1 MADFDFRPGD
11 GPIGGEFLGIDAAAP
26 MSDATFAEIEAL
38 FYRHSVVVFRGQD
51 LTPPQLVAFSA
62 RFGSLQPNVRAEI
75 QNPDAPEITL
85 ISNITENGKPIGSRD
100 AGRYWHSD
108 LCYLGEPSTLTLLH
122 ALEVPERD
130 GVAYGDTRFASAPAA
145 YDALP
150 DDMKARLD
158 GLKAANSYRYMW
170 NRKARE
176 FGVRPVL
183 SDEEL
188 KQYPEDAIHPVVR
201 THPVTGRKCLYV
213 CEGYTSHI
221 VDMPEAESDALLEEL
236 FAHAIKP
243 DFVYRHNWQL
253 GDLLVWDN
261 CAVQH
266 KATFDYPPELRRRMQ
281 RCAVEGSVPF

>member
-1 MADFDFRPGD
+1 MAEFDFIPGD
-11 GPIGGEFLGIDAAAP
+11 GPIGGEFLGVDAAAP
-26 MSDATFAEIEAL
+26 MSDATFSEIESL
-38 FYRHSVVVFRGQD
+38 FYDRSVVVFRGQD
-51 LTPPQLVAFSA
+51 LTPQQFVAFSA
-62 RFGSLQPNVRAEI
+62 RFGTLQPNVRAEI

-85 ISNITENGKPIGSRD
+85 ISNITENGKAIGSRD

-108 LCYLGEPSTLTLLH
+108 LCYLSEPSKLTLLH

-145 YDALP
+145 YDALS
-150 DDMKARLD
+150 DEMKARLD
-158 GLKAANSYRYMW
+158 GRKAANSYRYMW

-188 KQYPEDAIHPVVR
+188 QQYPEDAIHPIVR

-213 CEGYTSHI
+213 CEGYTSRI
-221 VDMPEAESDALLEEL
+221 DGMPQAESDALLQEL

-243 DFVYRHNWQL
+243 EFVYRHNWRL

-281 RCAVEGSVPF
+281 RCAVEGSVPY